1 MQRKHTWRPGRQMY
15 FWLCSLALLSSCV
28 AEAPGVSFVYVSRWS
43 IPADWPRSEPPI
55 PTDETF
61 IPKGTMR
68 VDEMLLRDVVMLIR
82 WCLLIF
88 DPECEVCDT
97 KIDMDWLNIELPWID
112 NCFFS
117 PVDLMMVPWICHFA
131 CESVKLQRKA
141 VISSWICRQR
151 NWACCE

>member
-1 MQRKHTWRPGRQMY
+1 MQRKHTWRPRQMY
-15 FWLCSLALLSSCV
+15 CCLCSLALLSSCV

-43 IPADWPRSEPPI
+43 IPSDWPRSEPPI

-82 WCLLIF
+82 WCLLIV

-97 KIDMDWLNIELPWID
+97 KIVWLTQYWID
-112 NCFFS
+112 MNWHFCFL

-131 CESVKLQRKA
+131 CETVKLQPKA
-141 VISSWICRQR
+141 VMSSWICRQR